1 MIRPRVLHVARDWVR
16 PSEGFVA
23 DVLRTTTASVPSL
36 AYGTRWGGAT
46 LPARATRLPAGQ
58 EKAALAAV
66 TVARRAQVLHAHFG
80 YWAGPVAAVA
90 RRTGRP
96 WAVSLHGHDLLVEG
110 CAAAARAD
118 LVVVPSP
125 FLADAASRAGIAD
138 ERLRVIPAGL
148 DLTSL
153 PFRVRTPRA
162 DGTVLVT
169 FAGRYVAKKGA
180 LDAAEAFAA
189 ARERLPGLRFRFVG
203 TGPLEA
209 ALRSRLAE
217 LRLDAQ
223 LVDGATPGAVRA
235 ALADTDLLL
244 TASRVADDG
253 DTESLGLVNL
263 EALACGV
270 PVVSTASGGVT
281 YALADRAVLVPEGSV
296 RDLAGALL
304 GLAGDPDRWPAI
316 GRAGRDHVVRCHEL
330 GARVGDLEQQWA
342 ALAARRPLPAVAAT
356 RVRSPGVSVVVVT
369 ADRRPLV
376 ARTLEALAE
385 QSYLGATQVL
395 VVDNG
400 SVDGTA
406 ADLAARPV
414 TVLTEPV
421 HVPVGLARN
430 RAAAHASGE
439 LICFTD
445 DDCVPTSTWL
455 EGLVASWRE
464 GVALVQG
471 RTTADPAGH
480 VEPLSR
486 SQWTPAEAGLYETS
500 NITYDAAAFR
510 AAGGFDATF
519 AEQVTQLLGRR
530 FGRYP
535 FGEDTELAWRV
546 QRGGGTTRFAATALV
561 HHHVFPPDRSLL
573 LRRAVVGAG
582 WPLLLRRVPE
592 LSPLLLTGGVLL
604 GPHRRAV
611 LLALAGVGGAFVDR
625 RAVLLVAPWLWRTTR
640 PLSPGRRARL
650 EAAPWLALRDL
661 VVTAAL
667 VHGSVRARRLVL

>member
-1 MIRPRVLHVARDWVR
+1 MLHVARDWVR

-36 AYGTRWGGAT
+36 AYGTRWEAVP
-46 LPARATRLPAGQ
+46 LPARATQLPG
-58 EKAALAAV
+58 AAAQPALLAV
-66 TVARRAQVLHAHFG
+66 TLARRAEVLHAHFG
-80 YWAGPVAAVA
+80 YWAAPVAAVA

-96 WAVSLHGHDLLVEG
+96 WVVSLHGHDLLVEG
-110 CAAAARAD
+110 CPAATRAD

-125 FLADAASRAGIAD
+125 FLADAASRAGVDD
-138 ERLRVIPAGL
+138 ERLRVIPSGL
-148 DLTSL
+148 DLAQL
-153 PFRVRTPRA
+153 PFRIRAPRA
-162 DGTVLVT
+162 DGTVVVT
-169 FAGRYVAKKGA
+169 FAGRYVAKKGV

-203 TGPLEA
+203 HGPLEGA
-209 ALRSRLAE
+209 LQARLSALRLE
-217 LRLDAQ
+217 CE

-235 ALADTDLLL
+235 ALTTTDLLL

-253 DTESLGLVNL
+253 DAETFGLVNL

-270 PVVSTASGGVT
+270 PVVTTASGGVQS
-281 YALADRAVLVPEGSV
+281 AVGDRAVLVPEGSV
-296 RDLAGALL
+296 R
-304 GLAGDPDRWPAI
+304 GLADALVELAADPGRWAAV
-316 GRAGRDHVVRCHEL
+316 GRAGRDHVVRHHEL
-330 GARVGDLEQQWA
+330 GSRVADLEQQWT
-342 ALAARRPLPAVAAT
+342 ALARGRPLPPVTAVRART
-356 RVRSPGVSVVVVT
+356 PSISVVVVT
-369 ADRRPLV
+369 ADRRELV
-376 ARTLEALAE
+376 ARTLDALAA
-385 QSYLGATQVL
+385 QTHLGPTQLL

-400 SVDGTA
+400 SADGTA
-406 ADLAARPV
+406 ELLAQWPV

-421 HVPVGLARN
+421 HVPVAAARN
-430 RAAAHASGE
+430 RAAASAYGS
-439 LICFTD
+439 LIAFTD
-445 DDCVPTSTWL
+445 DDCVPTPTWL
-455 EGLVASWRE
+455 EALLASWRD

-471 RTTADPAGH
+471 RTTADPVGH
-480 VEPLSR
+480 VQPLSR

-500 NITYDAAAFR
+500 NIAYDAAAFR
-510 AAGGFDATF
+510 AAGGFDEAF
-519 AEQVTQLLGRR
+519 AGEVAQVLGPR

-546 QRGGGTTRFAATALV
+546 KRTGGSSRFAATAVV

-604 GPHRRAV
+604 GTHRRAV
-611 LLALAGVGGAFVDR
+611 LLALAGLVSSVLDR
-625 RAVLLVAPWLWRTTR
+625 RAVFLAVPWLWRTAR
-640 PLSPGRRARL
+640 PLKPGRRARL

-661 VVTAAL
+661 VETAAL